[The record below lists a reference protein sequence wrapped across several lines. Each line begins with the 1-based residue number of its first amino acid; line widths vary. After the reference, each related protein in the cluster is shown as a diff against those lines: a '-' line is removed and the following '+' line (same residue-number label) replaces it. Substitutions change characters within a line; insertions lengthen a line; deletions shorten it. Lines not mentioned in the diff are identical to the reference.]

1 MAAYVVVQVT
11 IQDPDRYEG
20 YKALTP
26 ETIQRHGG
34 RFLVRGGEVDVVE
47 GEWGYQRLVILE
59 FDSLD
64 QAKGWYSSPE
74 YQEAL
79 KIRQSASEGLVVIAE
94 GCA

>member
-1 MAAYVVVQVT
+1 MSAYVVVQVT
-11 IQDPDRYEG
+11 IHDPEKYEG

-26 ETIQRHGG
+26 ETIQNHGG
-34 RFLVRGGEVDVVE
+34 RFLVRGGELDIVE
-47 GEWGYQRLVILE
+47 GEWGYQRMVVLE
-59 FDSLD
+59 FDTME

-79 KIRQSASEGLVVIAE
+79 KIRHSASEGLVIIAD